1 MLPLFLGMQRLMC
14 DLSAFRY
21 IYWSEYGYI
30 EGAEMDGENRRT
42 VADLSYWAGSY
53 DARGLALDVKTNR
66 IYFVSYYLERL
77 LYIDLDSA
85 GHNQV
90 NLLLEDSVVLY
101 SPRGVALDDQFV
113 YWNEFWTENV
123 YRINKTAFDGRLDV
137 VASGFYSPRGMA
149 IKLGNPSQDCEFI
162 YS

>member
-1 MLPLFLGMQRLMC
+1 MR
-14 DLSAFRY
+14 DLSAFRF
-21 IYWSEYGYI
+21 IYWSEYGQI
-30 EGAEMDGENRRT
+30 EAAEMDGENRRT
-42 VADLSYWAGSY
+42 VADLSY

-66 IYFVSYYLERL
+66 IYFVSYYLESL

-85 GHNQV
+85 GHYQV
-90 NLLLEDSVVLY
+90 SLLLYDYYLFW

-113 YWNEFWTENV
+113 YWNEYFTENV

-149 IKLGNPSQDCEFI
+149 IKQGNPTQDCEFI
-162 YS
+162 YF

>member
-1 MLPLFLGMQRLMC
+1 MC

-21 IYWSEYGYI
+21 IYWSEYGHI
-30 EGAEMDGENRRT
+30 EAAEMDGENRRT
-42 VADLSYWAGSY
+42 VADLSY

-66 IYFVSYYLERL
+66 IYFVSFYLESL

-85 GHNQV
+85 GHYQV
-90 NLLLEDSVVLY
+90 SLLLYDSYLFW

-113 YWNEFWTENV
+113 YWNEYLTENV
-123 YRINKTAFDGRLDV
+123 YRVNKTAFDGRLDV

-149 IKLGNPSQDCEFI
+149 IKQGNPTQDCEFI
-162 YS
+162 YF